1 MDTSPHTLSSLF
13 NQLGLACSSEDIT
26 LFLHKHSPLDP
37 EIKLVEA
44 SFWNSGQRSFLIESL
59 ADDSDW
65 TELVEHLDAV
75 LRR

>member
-1 MDTSPHTLSSLF
+1 MDTSPHTLSALF
-13 NQLGLACSSEDIT
+13 SQLGLPSSAEDIT
-26 LFLHKHSPLDP
+26 LFLHEHSPLDP

-44 SFWNSGQRSFLIESL
+44 SFWNAGQRSFLIEAL